1 MVVGKVFLQGA
12 TEPQKKDAGAAGI
25 YPFGQG
31 IVLIRAQ
38 RSKYRW
44 LASSDI
50 QLRKESME
58 IRFELLDN
66 L

>member
-12 TEPQKKDAGAAGI
+12 TEPQEKDAGAASI
-25 YPFGQG
+25 YPLGQG
-31 IVLIRAQ
+31 SVLIRAQ

-44 LASSDI
+44 LASNDI